1 MIKSILACVSGA
13 LLLCPI
19 AASGQAVNL
28 RLIGSLPNDLQES
41 SGLVIESEEVFWSHN
56 DSGGAS
62 TLIGFDSSGVFLRTL
77 SINNA
82 VNVDWEEL
90 AQDDAGNLY
99 IGDIGNNANE
109 RQDLIIYRIPAP
121 ASIVTDTVS
130 AEIIQV
136 SYADQT
142 AFPPA
147 PASFDFDMEAMIWL
161 NDSLYFFSKN
171 RTDPFDGY
179 TRMYGIP
186 AVSGIQVATVMDSF
200 YTGQGPK
207 ELWWVTAADISP
219 DASQLVLLSS
229 DKLWHFSC
237 FTAPHFFEGR
247 VAQLSF
253 PLTQKEAIAFR
264 SNTRLL
270 LTDELLPF
278 LGGADLY
285 ELMLSPANQGL
296 YLGPDTVISGT
307 SITLNAGNP
316 GAQIEWSTGAAANS
330 LTIDTPGTYWAKVSF
345 SNGCSISDTIT
356 IDFSTGIHET
366 LPGQNLL
373 SIYPNPSKGELRMD
387 TDFQPGIPLHIT
399 LYSSGGQAIKT
410 DTLTPSS
417 PTIFLQYPDLPAGTY
432 SLTLLQKGMLRS
444 GIFHIQ

>member
-1 MIKSILACVSGA
+1 MGA
-13 LLLCPI
+13 L
-19 AASGQAVNL
+19 
-28 RLIGSLPNDLQES
+28 PNGLQES
-41 SGLVIESEEVFWSHN
+41 SGLAIESEQVFWSHN

-62 TLIGFDSSGVFLRTL
+62 ALTAFDSSGVALRIL
-77 SINNA
+77 NLNNA
-82 VNVDWEEL
+82 ANIDWEEL

-121 ASIVTDTVS
+121 ASILTDTVS

-136 SYADQT
+136 SYGDQT

-147 PASFDFDMEAMIWL
+147 LASFDFDMEAMIWL

-186 AVSGIQVATVMDSF
+186 AVPGIQVATVMDSF
-200 YTGQGPK
+200 YTGPGPK

-237 FTAPHFFEGR
+237 FTAPRFFDGR
-247 VAQLSF
+247 VTQFNF
-253 PLTQKEAIAFR
+253 PLTQKEAIAFQ
-264 SNTRLL
+264 SDSRLL

-278 LGGADLY
+278 LGGGDLY
-285 ELMLSPANQGL
+285 ELVLSPANQGL
-296 YLGPDTVISGT
+296 DLGPDTAISGN
-307 SITLNAGNP
+307 SITLNAGNS
-316 GAQIEWSTGAAANS
+316 GAQIEWSTGATTDS
-330 LTIDTPGTYWAKVSF
+330 LTIDTPGTYWARVSF
-345 SNGCSISDTIT
+345 PNGCAITDTIEV
-356 IDFSTGIHET
+356 DFSTGIHEAIQGKPL
-366 LPGQNLL
+366 LP
-373 SIYPNPSKGELRMD
+373 IYPNPSEGALRID

-399 LYSSGGQAIKT
+399 VYNSSGQTLNTSI
-410 DTLTPSS
+410 LTPSS
-417 PTIFLQYPDLPAGTY
+417 PTIHLRYPSLPAGTY
-432 SLTLLQKGMLRS
+432 SLTLLQNGMLRS